1 MVKLRLRRRGRKKA
15 PFYDIV
21 AVDARRR
28 RDGAFIERV
37 GYYNPMTQPSTIVL
51 DHDRSIY
58 WLNVGA
64 QPTDIVRSLLSYDG
78 VLLRRQMQFKGKETA
93 EISTAV
99 DNHKQNALARYK
111 RKKEQLSVKKAK
123 AKEAKA
129 AEAENTASE

>member
-51 DHDRSIY
+51 DHERSIY

-78 VLLRRQMQFKGKETA
+78 VLLRRQMQFKGKETE
-93 EISTAV
+93 EITTSV
-99 DNHKQNALARYK
+99 DNHKLNAAARYS
-111 RKKEQLSVKKAK
+111 RKKQQLLTKKVK
-123 AKEAKA
+123 AKEEKA
-129 AEAENTASE
+129 AEAENAATE